1 VRLARRPAGEG
12 GRARAG
18 RRVYQSP
25 IPEEEDWGTVA
36 RIYDLEHPACRGA
49 ELRFWD
55 DLAIAAGGDVLE
67 LAAGSGRIAVALAR
81 KGHRVTGLE
90 LSAGMLER
98 ARARTERLP
107 PPVAARLTWV
117 QGDMTDFD
125 LPGRTFPL
133 IFVAYNS
140 FWLLD
145 TEAAQAACLRA
156 VARHV
161 APGGRFVLDV
171 FPPTADDR
179 LDDLGL
185 VQELPLA
192 RHERRILRV
201 KDYVYD
207 AGRGVAT
214 SDVRYYAGG
223 GPSTAPVTLL
233 ARFRYPLRLAPPD
246 AVVAL
251 LEREGFAVEET
262 YGSYRRGPLL
272 ADSPRAIFV
281 SRRRPE
287 KEP

>member
-12 GRARAG
+12 GRAPAG

-25 IPEEEDWGTVA
+25 IPTEEDWGTVA

-55 DLAIAAGGDVLE
+55 DLAAAAGGDVLE
-67 LAAGSGRIAVALAR
+67 LAAGSGRIGVALAR

-107 PPVAARLTWV
+107 PPVAARLAWV

-125 LPGRTFPL
+125 LPGRAFPL

-156 VARHV
+156 VARHL

-171 FPPTADDR
+171 FPPTRDDR
-179 LDDLGL
+179 LDDVGL

-192 RHERRILRV
+192 RRGRRILRV
-201 KDYVYD
+201 KDYLYD
-207 AGRGVAT
+207 AGREVAT

-223 GPSTAPVTLL
+223 DPSTAPATLL

-246 AVVAL
+246 AVRDL
-251 LEREGFAVEET
+251 LEREGFSVEET

-272 ADSPRAIFV
+272 PDSPRAIFV
-281 SRRRPE
+281 TRRRPE
-287 KEP
+287 EDG